1 VAASLDGSGFKGTID
16 FMASMGFTG
25 GLVAGTL
32 AWFFQ
37 LVDRNLGAPRKID
50 IAQWTAYGALL
61 GGWMGLIVFLVS
73 SIVTPIS

>member
-1 VAASLDGSGFKGTID
+1 MAASLDGSGFKGAID

-37 LVDRNLGAPRKID
+37 LVDRNLGSPRKID
-50 IAQWTAYGALL
+50 VAQWTANGALL
-61 GGWMGLIVFLVS
+61 GGWMGFVVFLAA
-73 SIVTPIS
+73 SIVTPSS